1 MILRALAGACSARAL
16 APFVLCLALATPGC
30 SQPYKVGDYVLVEWE
45 EGKLYPAYITEV
57 SGKSRYRVHFDGY
70 DSRWDDDFGIER
82 IKGRVEGP
90 VVAPPPPEKVE
101 RASRRPEAAAD
112 SKGAAPSGSGS
123 AAGAAPADSVAL
135 AVNQFKPGDRVRVT
149 WRGSV
154 YSAVVLE
161 IVAQDRV
168 LLHYEGHENVWDEV
182 VQLERIVSRRQ

>member
-1 MILRALAGACSARAL
+1 
-16 APFVLCLALATPGC
+16 
-30 SQPYKVGDYVLVEWE
+30 VLVEWE
-45 EGKLYPAYITEV
+45 EGKLYPAYITEIT
-57 SGKSRYRVHFDGY
+57 KSRYRVHFDGY
-70 DSRWDDDFGIER
+70 DSRWDDDFGLER

-90 VVAPPPPEKVE
+90 VVPPPPPEKVA
-101 RASRRPEAAAD
+101 RASRPAAKAAAD
-112 SKGAAPSGSGS
+112 NANDADGGVPSPSLVG
-123 AAGAAPADSVAL
+123 SVAL

-182 VQLERIVSRRQ
+182 VQTERIVSRRQ

>member
-1 MILRALAGACSARAL
+1 MKALTWPLWG
-16 APFVLCLALATPGC
+16 LALLQLGC

-45 EGKLYPAYITEV
+45 EGKLYPAYITEIN
-57 SGKSRYRVHFDGY
+57 KSRYRVHFDGY

-90 VVAPPPPEKVE
+90 VVPPPPPEKVA
-101 RASRRPEAAAD
+101 RASRPAAAKAAAD
-112 SKGAAPSGSGS
+112 QASDSDAGAPSPSS
-123 AAGAAPADSVAL
+123 AGSVAL

-149 WRGSV
+149 WRGSI

-168 LLHYEGHENVWDEV
+168 LLHYEGHESIWDEV
-182 VQLERIVSRRQ
+182 VQIDRIVSRRQ

>member
-1 MILRALAGACSARAL
+1 LSVRALAWPL
-16 APFVLCLALATPGC
+16 LCLALLCGGC

-57 SGKSRYRVHFDGY
+57 TKSRYRVHFEGY

-90 VVAPPPPEKVE
+90 VVPPPPPEKVA
-101 RASRRPEAAAD
+101 RASRPAAAAAAAD
-112 SKGAAPSGSGS
+112 QANAADGGVPVPSS
-123 AAGAAPADSVAL
+123 AGSVAV

-182 VQLERIVSRRQ
+182 VQMERIVSRRQ

>member
-1 MILRALAGACSARAL
+1 LRLPAWSL
-16 APFVLCLALATPGC
+16 LCLALLCAGC

-45 EGKLYPAYITEV
+45 EGKLYPAYITEIT
-57 SGKSRYRVHFDGY
+57 KSRYRVHFDGY
-70 DSRWDDDFGIER
+70 DSRWDDDFGLER

-90 VVAPPPPEKVE
+90 VVAPPPPEKVA
-101 RASRRPEAAAD
+101 RASRPAPNAAAD
-112 SKGAAPSGSGS
+112 SANNADGGVPSPS
-123 AAGAAPADSVAL
+123 AAGSVAL

-182 VQLERIVSRRQ
+182 VQTERIVSRRQ